1 MQTLSKSDVFE
12 RYGVELTRFAT
23 SVVGPTDAQDVVS
36 EALLRTLWSPG
47 WDEVDNQRAYLY
59 RAVVS
64 QARMAHRSD
73 SRRRRREREAGT
85 MRAAIPIDGTV
96 DVWEALGHL
105 SVEERAVVFLTYW
118 EDLTEREVAGRL
130 KVSERT
136 VRRRLG
142 RARHKLGSLLD
153 D

>member
-1 MQTLSKSDVFE
+1 M
-12 RYGVELTRFAT
+12 TRFAT

-36 EALLRTLWSPG
+36 EALLRSMWSPG
-47 WDEVDNQRAYLY
+47 WDEVNNQRAYLY

-64 QARMAHRSD
+64 QARMKNRSD
-73 SRRRRREREAGT
+73 SRRHRREREAGT
-85 MRAAIPIDGTV
+85 MGAATPIDGTV

-118 EDLTEREVAGRL
+118 EDLTEPEVAGQL

-142 RARHKLGSLLD
+142 RSRHKLGRLLD
-153 D
+153 E